1 MTRKQILVVEGNEL
15 NRGILCQML
24 SNTYA
29 VLEAENGQVALDILR
44 QSQDSIALVLLDVV
58 MPVMDGYT
66 FLDIIRK
73 DAVLSLIPVIVM
85 TQENSEDDEIAAL
98 EHGANDFV
106 PKPYRMNIIKHRIA
120 ALIKLRETAAMV
132 NQFKYDRLTGLYT
145 KEYFYL
151 EARACLD
158 EHPEREYT
166 ILCCNLE
173 NFRLYNDTFGREA
186 GDQLLVEEAILFRQ
200 RVSPDA
206 ICCRYNADRFL
217 CLTEKESEKIGRKR
231 FVASR
236 ESGHFELKEKIPVK
250 LGVYEIRDRSI
261 SVEQMCDWAL
271 WAVDT
276 IKGKY
281 DQHVAVYDDFLR
293 SKLLREQA
301 LTDAMEVALAEK
313 QFLVYFQP
321 KYSLNDETMVGA
333 EALVRWMHPQWG
345 FLSPGE
351 FIPLFERNGFIHRL
365 DAYVWRGVCEKLRQ
379 WKESGY
385 PLVPVSVNISRT
397 DIYQLN
403 LVDTLCGLVKEYDI
417 DPALLHLEITES
429 AYTENPNQLI
439 MAVSQLRRHGF
450 VIEMDD
456 FGSGYSSLNMLGQM
470 SLDILKLD
478 MQFVQNEMIKH
489 REQSLLGDVIRMAHR
504 MHLRVLAEG
513 VETREQRQRL
523 KEMGCDYA
531 QGYFFSKPLPAG
543 EFEVLLKVLEVQS
556 LPDLLPQETAQR
568 GLLIV
573 DENATYRQQV
583 STYFEGM
590 YQIFEASDAE
600 SALACVT
607 QYGSNLISAILLSE
621 SIANDGATTFLN
633 KMRQSQKFR
642 KIPIIAT
649 TSCLHRDAHD
659 VLDTDTVLCKF
670 YPLDELY
677 KQIERLTNIASF
689 DERENSL
696 RREAKRDHL
705 TGLLNRRGLQA
716 EMVSL
721 SRDEYPLAVCL
732 FDMDDFKK
740 ANDTFGHNIGDRLLS
755 AFAEILRQK
764 TRKTDIRCR
773 YGGDE
778 FLVVFKNV
786 HNEDNAIK
794 KAMEICNLYHRLLQ
808 TENLPAACSCGI
820 AMCTT
825 DDVPGA
831 ILIERADEA
840 LYRAKRENKGGYCLW
855 E

>member
-1 MTRKQILVVEGNEL
+1 M
-15 NRGILCQML
+15 
-24 SNTYA
+24 
-29 VLEAENGQVALDILR
+29 
-44 QSQDSIALVLLDVV
+44 
-58 MPVMDGYT
+58 
-66 FLDIIRK
+66 
-73 DAVLSLIPVIVM
+73 
-85 TQENSEDDEIAAL
+85 
-98 EHGANDFV
+98 
-106 PKPYRMNIIKHRIA
+106 
-120 ALIKLRETAAMV
+120 
-132 NQFKYDRLTGLYT
+132 
-145 KEYFYL
+145 
-151 EARACLD
+151 
-158 EHPEREYT
+158 
-166 ILCCNLE
+166 
-173 NFRLYNDTFGREA
+173 
-186 GDQLLVEEAILFRQ
+186 
-200 RVSPDA
+200 
-206 ICCRYNADRFL
+206 
-217 CLTEKESEKIGRKR
+217 
-231 FVASR
+231 
-236 ESGHFELKEKIPVK
+236 
-250 LGVYEIRDRSI
+250 
-261 SVEQMCDWAL
+261 
-271 WAVDT
+271 
-276 IKGKY
+276 
-281 DQHVAVYDDFLR
+281 
-293 SKLLREQA
+293 
-301 LTDAMEVALAEK
+301 
-313 QFLVYFQP
+313 
-321 KYSLNDETMVGA
+321 
-333 EALVRWMHPQWG
+333 
-345 FLSPGE
+345 
-351 FIPLFERNGFIHRL
+351 
-365 DAYVWRGVCEKLRQ
+365 
-379 WKESGY
+379 
-385 PLVPVSVNISRT
+385 
-397 DIYQLN
+397 
-403 LVDTLCGLVKEYDI
+403 
-417 DPALLHLEITES
+417 
-429 AYTENPNQLI
+429 
-439 MAVSQLRRHGF
+439 
-450 VIEMDD
+450 
-456 FGSGYSSLNMLGQM
+456 
-470 SLDILKLD
+470 
-478 MQFVQNEMIKH
+478 
-489 REQSLLGDVIRMAHR
+489 
-504 MHLRVLAEG
+504 
-513 VETREQRQRL
+513 
-523 KEMGCDYA
+523 
-531 QGYFFSKPLPAG
+531 
-543 EFEVLLKVLEVQS
+543 
-556 LPDLLPQETAQR
+556 
-568 GLLIV
+568 
-573 DENATYRQQV
+573 

-590 YQIFEASDAE
+590 YQIFEASDAD

-621 SIANDGATTFLN
+621 SIANNGATTFLN

>member
-1 MTRKQILVVEGNEL
+1 MVVEDNEL
-15 NRGILCQML
+15 NRCILSQML
-24 SNTYA
+24 SDTYE
-29 VLEAENGQVALDILR
+29 VLEAENGQVALDVLR
-44 QSQDSIALVLLDVV
+44 QSQESIALVLLDVM

-66 FLDIIRK
+66 FLDVIRK

-98 EHGANDFV
+98 EHGANDYV

-145 KEYFYL
+145 KEYFYR
-151 EARACLD
+151 EARVYLD
-158 EHPEREYT
+158 EHPEKEYT

-186 GDQLLVEEAILFRQ
+186 GDRLLAEEARLFRE
-200 RVSPDA
+200 RVSKDA

-217 CLTEKESEKIGRKR
+217 CLTEKESEKLGREHFEKAR
-231 FVASR
+231 ACS
-236 ESGHFELKEKIPVK
+236 HFELKEKIPVK
-250 LGVYEIRDRSI
+250 LGVYEIKDRSV

-271 WAVDT
+271 WAVNT

-281 DQHVAVYDDFLR
+281 DQHIAVYDDFLR

-301 LTDAMEVALAEK
+301 ITDAMESALFEK

-321 KYSLNDETMVGA
+321 KYSLSDESMVGA
-333 EALVRWMHPQWG
+333 EALVRWIHPQWG

-365 DAYVWRGVCEKLRQ
+365 DAYIWRSVCEKLRQ
-379 WKESGY
+379 WKLNGY
-385 PLVPVSVNISRT
+385 PLVPVSVNVSRT

-403 LVDTLCGLVKEYDI
+403 LVDTLCSLVEEYEI

-439 MAVSQLRRHGF
+439 KAVSQLRQHGF

-470 SLDILKLD
+470 SLDVLKLD
-478 MQFVQNEMIKH
+478 MQFVQNEMTKH

-531 QGYFFSKPLPAG
+531 QGYFYSKPVPDT
-543 EFEVLLKVLEVQS
+543 EFEALLKVLDVLS
-556 LPDLLPQETAQR
+556 IPDLLPQETAQR

-573 DENATYRQQV
+573 DENARYRQRV

-590 YQIFEASDAE
+590 YQIFEASDAD

-607 QYGSNLISAILLSE
+607 QYGSTVISAILLSE
-621 SIANDGATTFLN
+621 SIRDNGATMFLN
-633 KMRQSQKFR
+633 KMRQNQQFR

-649 TSCLHRDAHD
+649 TSCLHQDAHD
-659 VLDTDTVLCKF
+659 ALDTDAVLCKF

-677 KQIERLTNIASF
+677 KQIERLTNIVSF
-689 DERENSL
+689 DERESYL
-696 RREAKRDHL
+696 QKEAKRDHL

-716 EMVSL
+716 EMAAL
-721 SRDEYPLAVCL
+721 SIDEYPLAVCL

-740 ANDTFGHNIGDRLLS
+740 ANDTYGHNMGDHLLCS
-755 AFAEILRQK
+755 FAEILRQK
-764 TRKTDIRCR
+764 TRKMDIRCR

-786 HNEDNAIK
+786 HNGDNAVK
-794 KAMEICNLYHRLLQ
+794 KAMEICDLYHRLLQ

-820 AMCTT
+820 ALCTS

-831 ILIERADEA
+831 VLIERADEA